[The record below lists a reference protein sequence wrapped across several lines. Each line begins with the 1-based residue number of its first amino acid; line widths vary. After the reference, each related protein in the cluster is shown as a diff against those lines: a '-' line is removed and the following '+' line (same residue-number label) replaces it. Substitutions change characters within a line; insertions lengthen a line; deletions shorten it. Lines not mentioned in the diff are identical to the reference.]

1 MCQLEKRY
9 FIERKKGILM
19 TEWMVTE
26 EQKEEKPRRQDKSIK
41 SPFSPK
47 WSFVI
52 RKM

>member
-1 MCQLEKRY
+1 
-9 FIERKKGILM
+9 M

-26 EQKEEKPRRQDKSIK
+26 EQKEEKSRGRTRTMK
-41 SPFSPK
+41 SPFSSK

>member
-1 MCQLEKRY
+1 
-9 FIERKKGILM
+9 M

-26 EQKEEKPRRQDKSIK
+26 EQKEEKSRGRTRTMK

-47 WSFVI
+47 WSIVI